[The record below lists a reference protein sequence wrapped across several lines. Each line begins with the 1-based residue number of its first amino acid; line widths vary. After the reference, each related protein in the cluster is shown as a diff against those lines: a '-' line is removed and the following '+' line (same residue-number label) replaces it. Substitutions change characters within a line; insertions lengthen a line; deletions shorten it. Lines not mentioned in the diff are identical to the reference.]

1 MYFGYRSIVER
12 FHIINIMLF
21 KTVICQLMNKA
32 ILNNIVCIAIWPFVM
47 YSNYF
52 KIYVVLL
59 LGMLV
64 PISRD

>member
-1 MYFGYRSIVER
+1 MYFGYRSIVEW
-12 FHIINIMLF
+12 FHIINMLF

-32 ILNNIVCIAIWPFVM
+32 ILNNIVCIALWPFVM

-64 PISRD
+64 PNSRD